1 MKQIFSLFFTL
12 TLFSSFLTASN
23 IDDFKIMTETY
34 PPYNMKNNNK
44 LQGISVDILEHILV
58 HMGAST
64 RAKDFMIMPWARA
77 YQMVQ
82 KKDNMLLFSMFRT
95 KSREKL
101 FKWVGPID
109 NSIIGLLAKKE
120 KQIKIKRFEDL
131 IHYKI
136 GTVHNDVAEQ
146 LLIQKGYDFKLLHS
160 ISGVTAIEQS
170 IKKLNRNRID
180 MFAYIANI
188 KEWKLNIKDF
198 DPHDYEMVY
207 VLEQQALYYAF
218 NKNTSDDLIEQMQN
232 ILDQMKQSGE
242 YETIVRHYKAE

>member
-1 MKQIFSLFFTL
+1 MQWICSLFLALIFS
-12 TLFSSFLTASN
+12 SSYLTASN

-34 PPYNMKNNNK
+34 PPYNMKSNKK
-44 LQGISVDILEHILV
+44 LQGISVDVLEHILI
-58 HMGAST
+58 HMGASK

-82 KKDNMLLFSMFRT
+82 KQENTLLFSMFRT

-109 NSIIGLLAKKE
+109 NSIIGLLAKKV

-131 IHYKI
+131 SHYKI

-146 LLIQKGYDFKLLHS
+146 LLIQHGYNPERLDS

-180 MFAYIANI
+180 LFAYIANI

-218 NKNTSDDLIEQMQN
+218 NKNTSDDLIERMQH
-232 ILDQMKQSGE
+232 ILDEMKQSGE
-242 YETIVRHYKAE
+242 YESIVRHYKAE